1 MIILAVKEQYLRQNG
16 IPVREI
22 KVDFPGKI
30 Y

>member
-1 MIILAVKEQYLRQNG
+1 MTLGLKEKYCSADV
-16 IPVREI
+16 IPVGEI